1 MGDYVLAIDQGTTS
15 TRALL
20 FDRELK
26 VAALSQQEF
35 PQYYPRSGW
44 VEHDAED
51 LWETTLATCREALAQ
66 ASAEARDIAAIG
78 ITNQRET
85 TLIWERDSGR
95 PIHRAIVW
103 QDRRTAQRCAK
114 LRDDGHEA
122 EITRKTGLLP
132 DPYFSAT
139 KAAWILD
146 HVEGAREAA
155 ESGALAFGTID
166 SFLLW
171 RLTGGRHHASDA
183 TNASRTLLYDI
194 HAGRWD
200 EALCAMT
207 GVPRALLPEVRDSA
221 ADFGETL
228 PEWFGGPV
236 RICGVAGD
244 QQAASVGQAC
254 FEPGMMKATYGTGC
268 FAMLNTGRRAVASGN
283 RLLTTIAYQIDGTP
297 TYALEGSIFVAG
309 AAVQWLRDGLGII
322 EAAAQTGEMAAR
334 ADPGQDVY
342 LVPAFVGLGAP
353 YWDAEARGALYG
365 LTRGTGPEELARA
378 ALESVCYQTRDLLEA
393 MRRDWGGAGETVLRV
408 DGGMV
413 ASDWT
418 MQYLADMLDAPVDRP
433 AVLETT
439 ALGAAYLA
447 GMKAGVYPQPDEF
460 ARGWARETRFHPQM
474 DPEVRARKYAGWQ
487 DAVRR
492 TLARGEA

>member
-66 ASAEARDIAAIG
+66 ARAEARDIAAIG

-155 ESGALAFGTID
+155 ESGALAFGTVD

-207 GVPRALLPEVRDSA
+207 GVPRALLP
-221 ADFGETL
+221 
-228 PEWFGGPV
+228 
-236 RICGVAGD
+236 
-244 QQAASVGQAC
+244 
-254 FEPGMMKATYGTGC
+254 
-268 FAMLNTGRRAVASGN
+268 
-283 RLLTTIAYQIDGTP
+283 
-297 TYALEGSIFVAG
+297 
-309 AAVQWLRDGLGII
+309 
-322 EAAAQTGEMAAR
+322 
-334 ADPGQDVY
+334 
-342 LVPAFVGLGAP
+342 
-353 YWDAEARGALYG
+353 
-365 LTRGTGPEELARA
+365 
-378 ALESVCYQTRDLLEA
+378 
-393 MRRDWGGAGETVLRV
+393 
-408 DGGMV
+408 
-413 ASDWT
+413 
-418 MQYLADMLDAPVDRP
+418 
-433 AVLETT
+433 
-439 ALGAAYLA
+439 
-447 GMKAGVYPQPDEF
+447 
-460 ARGWARETRFHPQM
+460 
-474 DPEVRARKYAGWQ
+474 
-487 DAVRR
+487 
-492 TLARGEA
+492 